1 MVEVV
6 LISARMSHTLTE
18 EANWPAQKQRHDLG
32 EIYRENVD
40 YVWRVLSH
48 LGVKPA
54 DVGDVAH
61 DVFLTVKR
69 RLPSFEGRS
78 TLRTW
83 IYGICIRTVSDYRG
97 RAFRRREVP
106 HDEMPEQHFAADQPQ
121 SVEDSE
127 LRAKLLS
134 LLAELKDEQ
143 REVFV
148 LYEIEELSMR
158 EVAEAI
164 GCPLQ
169 TAYSRLHAARDTL
182 KSRLKQGGYAP

>member
-1 MVEVV
+1 
-6 LISARMSHTLTE
+6 MSHILTE
-18 EANWPAQKQRHDLG
+18 EPEWAAQRQRHDLG

-106 HDEMPEQHFAADQPQ
+106 HDEMPDQQLAPEQPQ
-121 SVEDSE
+121 AAEDGE
-127 LRAKLLS
+127 LRFKLLA

-158 EVAEAI
+158 EVAEAV

-182 KSRLKQGGYAP
+182 KSKLKQGGFAP

>member
-1 MVEVV
+1 
-6 LISARMSHTLTE
+6 MSHILTE
-18 EANWPAQKQRHDLG
+18 EAEWAAQKQRQDLG

-40 YVWRVLSH
+40 YVWRVLTH
-48 LGVKPA
+48 LGVRPS

-69 RLPSFEGRS
+69 RLSSFEGRS

-97 RAFRRREVP
+97 RAFRRREIP
-106 HDEMPEQHFAADQPQ
+106 HDQMPDHEFAPEQAQ
-121 SVEDSE
+121 SAEDGE
-127 LRAKLLS
+127 LRSKLLS
-134 LLAELKDEQ
+134 LLAELKSEQ

-148 LYEIEELSMR
+148 LYEVEELSMR
-158 EVAEAI
+158 EVAEAV

-169 TAYSRLHAARDTL
+169 TAYSRLHAARDAL
-182 KSRLKQGGYAP
+182 KSKLKQGGFVP

>member
-1 MVEVV
+1 M
-6 LISARMSHTLTE
+6 LISTRMSHTLSE
-18 EANWPAQKQRHDLG
+18 EANWPAQNQRYDLG

-48 LGVKPA
+48 LGVHPA

-83 IYGICIRTVSDYRG
+83 IYGICIRMVSDYRG

-106 HDEMPEQHFAADQPQ
+106 HDEIPEQHLSAEQPRAA
-121 SVEDSE
+121 EDSE
-127 LRAKLLS
+127 LRAKLLE
-134 LLAELKDEQ
+134 LLSGLKNEQ

-158 EVAEAI
+158 EVAEAV

-169 TAYSRLHAARDTL
+169 TAYSRLHAARDAL

>member
-1 MVEVV
+1 
-6 LISARMSHTLTE
+6 MSHILTE
-18 EANWPAQKQRHDLG
+18 EAEWAAQKQRYDLG

-40 YVWRVLSH
+40 YVWRVLAH
-48 LGVKPA
+48 LGVQPA
-54 DVGDVAH
+54 DVGDVTH

-69 RLPSFEGRS
+69 RLSSFEGRS

-97 RAFRRREVP
+97 RAFRRREIS
-106 HDEMPEQHFAADQPQ
+106 HGEMPDQPLTAEQ
-121 SVEDSE
+121 PQATEDGE
-127 LRAKLLS
+127 LRSKLLA
-134 LLAELKDEQ
+134 LLAALKSEQ

-158 EVAEAI
+158 EVAQAV

-182 KSRLKQGGYAP
+182 KSKLTQGGFAP

>member
-1 MVEVV
+1 
-6 LISARMSHTLTE
+6 MSHILTE
-18 EANWPAQKQRHDLG
+18 EAEWPAQKQRYDLG

-40 YVWRVLSH
+40 YVWRALAH

-97 RAFRRREVP
+97 RAFRRREIP
-106 HDEMPEQHFAADQPQ
+106 HDEMPDQHRAAEQSEAA
-121 SVEDSE
+121 EAGE
-127 LRAKLLS
+127 LRSKLLV
-134 LLAELKDEQ
+134 LLADLKCEQ

-158 EVAEAI
+158 EVAEAV

-182 KSRLKQGGYAP
+182 KSKLKQGGFAP